1 MKPQVKAVPITELS
15 PMVENLV
22 NEGILVEFR
31 VTGSSMRPMLSN
43 IKDTVILAKLTRRPL
58 KRGDIAFY
66 KRSNDTYILH
76 RVIKVNGELFDAIG
90 DHQTEIE
97 HNVPT
102 KNVIAVVESFTRNGK
117 AYKTTNI
124 GYKLYS
130 VLWMLLIPLRS
141 LIFKISPIIRNKK
154 SR

>member
-1 MKPQVKAVPITELS
+1 MKPQVKAIPITELS
-15 PMVENLV
+15 PMVESLV

-43 IKDTVILAKLTRRPL
+43 IKDTVILAKLTRPL

-76 RVIKVNGELFDAIG
+76 RVIKVNGEVFDAIG